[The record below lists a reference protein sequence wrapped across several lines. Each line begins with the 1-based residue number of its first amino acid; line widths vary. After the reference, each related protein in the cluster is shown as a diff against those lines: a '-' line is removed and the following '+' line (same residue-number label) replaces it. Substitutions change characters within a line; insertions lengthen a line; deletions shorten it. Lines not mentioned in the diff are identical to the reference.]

1 MEPLTV
7 LLASFMVDDDLV
19 SFTSTCVTN
28 LAVLARHRDA
38 AVNRACLILLARLN
52 ELDDEWQR
60 ADDLDTAYWWAHVAQ
75 DWEDSD

>member
-19 SFTSTCVTN
+19 SFTATCVEN
-28 LAVLARHRDA
+28 RVILARQRDE
-38 AVNRACLILLARLN
+38 AVNRACRILLALLN
-52 ELDDEWQR
+52 ELDDERQR